1 MANHV
6 DWERAKLVF
15 QAALERDASE
25 RPGLLAEECR
35 GDAALHAE
43 VLSLLDAHAGRA
55 ASPNITRSA
64 TSRNGS
70 PRRPR
75 RDAASGAHLGPYEI
89 TGWLGAGGMG
99 AVYSARDTR
108 LGRTVAIKV
117 LHRELRDDPAIALRF
132 EHEART
138 LATLN
143 HPNIASIYGVEDLGA
158 TRALVLE
165 YVDGDTLAERVA
177 RGPIAVGDALQIAR
191 QIAEALDSA
200 HQHGFIHRDLKPA
213 NVKLRPDGAAK
224 LLDFGLAECS
234 KGMRPAHSTRR
245 RARRAAV
252 NSSELRP
259 TCRPSR

>member
-1 MANHV
+1 MRGAGSFAEHHAV
-6 DWERAKLVF
+6 PDVAEWLATPAP
-15 QAALERDASE
+15 AAT
-25 RPGLLAEECR
+25 
-35 GDAALHAE
+35 LH
-43 VLSLLDAHAGRA
+43 
-55 ASPNITRSA
+55 
-64 TSRNGS
+64 
-70 PRRPR
+70 
-75 RDAASGAHLGPYEI
+75 SGARLGPYEI

-117 LHRELRDDPAIALRF
+117 LHRELRGDPAIGRRF

-143 HPNIASIYGVEDLGA
+143 HPNIASIYGVEDVGG

-165 YVDGDTLAERVA
+165 DVDGDTLAERVA

-224 LLDFGLAECS
+224 LLDFGLARMLEGHAPDALNPS
-234 KGMRPAHSTRR
+234 PRATGGGQLLGM
-245 RARRAAV
+245 
-252 NSSELRP
+252 RP